1 MKTTMTSERRFHG
14 EGVGGLK
21 RGSSCNL
28 LCSSLMSLVGC
39 ARDFKVD
46 FSEDMSMVS
55 YWAEVVEWNML
66 VVVTVSV

>member
-1 MKTTMTSERRFHG
+1 MKTTMISERRFHG

-28 LCSSLMSLVGC
+28 LWSSLMSLVGC
-39 ARDFKVD
+39 ARAFKVD

-55 YWAEVVEWNML
+55 YGRK
-66 VVVTVSV
+66 

>member
-1 MKTTMTSERRFHG
+1 MKTTMISERRFHG

-28 LCSSLMSLVGC
+28 LWSSLMSLVGC
-39 ARDFKVD
+39 ARAFKVD

-55 YWAEVVEWNML
+55 CWAEVVEWNML